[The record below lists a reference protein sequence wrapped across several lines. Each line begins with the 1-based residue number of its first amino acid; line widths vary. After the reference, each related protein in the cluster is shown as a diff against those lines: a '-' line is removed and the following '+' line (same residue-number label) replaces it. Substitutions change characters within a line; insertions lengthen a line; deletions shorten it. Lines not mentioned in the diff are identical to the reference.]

1 MNGSR
6 RNEKRIETKPD
17 PRQRPLFDGWIA
29 TACAERET
37 STGDPRRADPPGDR
51 ET

>member
-17 PRQRPLFDGWIA
+17 PRQRPLFEGWIA
-29 TACAERET
+29 TPRVEREAPA
-37 STGDPRRADPPGDR
+37 GEFRRAEPPGDR
-51 ET
+51 EG